1 MRTIIWIA
9 EPRHEARCNICGA
22 SSLLP
27 MDKPPKPGGY
37 ICKRCRLAVLWGRAM
52 EALMTLMQLGSVLAI
67 IGLMGGMER
76 ELIGGAGYRRSRV
89 AKGHGQ
95 GAPAWLLILRSAPGG
110 IVPI

>member
-52 EALMTLMQLGSVLAI
+52 EALMTLMQLGSVLAM

-76 ELIGGAGYRRSRV
+76 ELIGVAAGFVLIVLAALAIGA
-89 AKGHGQ
+89 AEWLKGMARGLQHG
-95 GAPAWLLILRSAPGG
+95 S
-110 IVPI
+110 